1 MNSMPLVSVYI
12 PTFNR
17 LKLLKRALQSVLN
30 QSYQNIEVIVVD
42 DNSSDGTQEYL
53 SEIAQI
59 DPRVKFILKEVN
71 SGACTSRNL
80 AIEQAEGEYITG
92 LDDDDYFLE
101 GRIEHFVA
109 NRSQLDK
116 YSFLYTN
123 YLTFTKKGQFKKT
136 KYLDMMMPR
145 EITSKDV
152 LFKNIIGNQCFTYTQ
167 RMKDA
172 GKFTPDM
179 PAWQDMDLFYRLL
192 IKTKF
197 NKAKLLGRSLYVQDT
212 SHDLNRI
219 TLSNKDKIRK
229 AYNLFCERNQVTGK
243 YKDILEAQLVSYGLK
258 VKNSVFFTRFF
269 SNARFYFYIVDVF
282 LLFKNQMNK

>member
-1 MNSMPLVSVYI
+1 MNNMPLVTVYI

-17 LKLLKRALQSVLN
+17 IRLLKRALESVRN
-30 QSYQNIEVIVVD
+30 QSYKNIEVIVVD
-42 DNSSDGTQEYL
+42 DNSSDGTQEFL
-53 SEIAQI
+53 AEIAKI

-80 AIEQAEGEYITG
+80 AIDEAEGEFITG

-109 NRSQLDK
+109 NRSKLEK

-123 YLTFTKKGQFKKT
+123 YLTFTKKGEFKKT
-136 KYLDMMMPR
+136 RYLDMMMPR
-145 EITSKDV
+145 EITSRDV

-192 IKTKF
+192 IKTEF

-258 VKNSVFFTRFF
+258 VKNYVFFTRFF
-269 SNARFYFYIVDVF
+269 SNVRLYFYMVDVF